1 MPSKSAKTVI
11 ETRNTN
17 FRFIDLFSG
26 VGGFHH
32 ALASKEFGGEC
43 VLAVDIDP
51 KCRATYQ
58 SSWPEMPSDSIM
70 ADIREITTN
79 PDGSDKSL
87 SQIGKIVPDHEVLC
101 AGFPCQPFSKSGAQ
115 QGFLDQTRGTLFF
128 DILRIIEAKKPKYLI
143 LENVRNLVGPRHT
156 DTWRTIIDSL
166 RDHGY
171 RVSDEPVILSP
182 HELPQILGGT
192 PQSRDRVFI
201 LCTYVGN
208 KKTKAEPPL
217 IPSKLSLNWN
227 PQDWQISDFLQDDTA
242 IENIDDYQLRPDETA
257 WINAWQA
264 FIKGI
269 KSDSLPGFPIW
280 SDDFRVNP
288 RITSDMPEWKKDFL
302 RKNSDFYKENREFID
317 TWLKKS
323 WIKGENYTVKDF
335 PPSRRKFEWQAR
347 QFQPKRKDRDLWK
360 LTIHFRPSGIRV
372 KPANY
377 LPALVAIT
385 QTSIIGERKR
395 RITPIE
401 AGRLQGLPDWVFPRA
416 GFVDSIAYKQAG
428 NGVAVGV
435 VKFVAAHLFAANG
448 ETWGQKYFKKI
459 T

>member
-1 MPSKSAKTVI
+1 MPAKIQPARSSTAGK
-11 ETRNTN
+11 N

-32 ALASKEFGGEC
+32 ALSSPAFGGEC
-43 VLAVDIDP
+43 VLAVDIDA

-58 SSWPEMPSDSIM
+58 STWPKMPSEAIM
-70 ADIREITTN
+70 ADIREITTW
-79 PDGSDKSL
+79 PDGTDKTL
-87 SQIGKIVPDHEVLC
+87 QQISKIVPDHEVLC

-156 DTWRTIIDSL
+156 ETWRIIIDSL
-166 RDHGY
+166 RGHGY
-171 RVSDEPVILSP
+171 QVSSTPVILSP
-182 HELPQILGGT
+182 HELPKRLGGT

-201 LCTYVGN
+201 LCTYVGRR
-208 KKTKAEPPL
+208 KEKEQEPL
-217 IPSKLSLNWN
+217 IPAKLDLNWN
-227 PQDWQISDFLQDDTA
+227 PQDWNIADFLLDDDE
-242 IENIDDYQLRPDETA
+242 IENLSDYILREDEEA

-264 FIKGI
+264 FVKGI

-280 SDDFRVNP
+280 SDDFKVKAKF
-288 RITSDMPEWKKDFL
+288 TGDMPDWKKDFL
-302 RKNSDFYKENREFID
+302 HKNSAFYKENKEFID
-317 TWLKKS
+317 DWLKKS
-323 WIKGENYTVKDF
+323 WIKGQIYTVKDF
-335 PPSRRKFEWQAR
+335 PASRRKFEWQAR
-347 QFQPKRKDRDLWK
+347 NFQPKRKDRDLWK

-385 QTSIIGERKR
+385 QTSIIGERRR
-395 RITPIE
+395 RITPVE
-401 AGRLQGLPDWVFPRA
+401 AGRLQGLPDWVFPHA

-435 VKFVAAHLFAANG
+435 VKFAAAHLFAASGDN
-448 ETWGQKYFKKI
+448 WGKKFLK
-459 T
+459 